1 MPTTRY
7 DPDLLDRI
15 DRKRKKKRRE
25 SCLSRLLLMIL
36 ILSIIIAVFFVWVL
50 TQKNKKKPIE
60 TPGIE
65 TSWYEQTFDVLF
77 SSITPTQTDTF
88 TPTLPTPT
96 VTQTNTMTP
105 TVSLTPT
112 QTPTPRLRT
121 RTPSGGNQ
129 LPTSTP
135 LLLLNAAETEI
146 ANLKIAKTS
155 ISASSTPAATPDM
168 WFEIQGQP
176 GATNAEIIY
185 PNAEC
190 SWMGVAGLVNDARGD
205 PIIGLYVQVG
215 NFPDG
220 EIRETL
226 TGLFPIYGESGY
238 EITIARPVIEIPQ
251 PLWIQLLNES
261 HVPVSEKVYFKPS
274 NSCERS
280 LILINFKRVR

>member
-146 ANLKIAKTS
+146 ANLKIAETS

-238 EITIARPVIEIPQ
+238 EITIARPVMEIPQ

-261 HVPVSEKVYFKPS
+261 HVPVSEKFIS
-274 NSCERS
+274 NRATVASA
-280 LILINFKRVR
+280 V